1 MPPRGAMTER
11 SPARSGSTGADRRAL
26 RRIKWLHTLVWAVF
40 AACIVAMPV
49 ASWSGRHR
57 VAASLAAVVLVEVLV
72 LAVNGWRC
80 PLTAVAAKYTED
92 RRANFDIYLPVW
104 LARNNQRVF
113 GAMYATALAYALLA
127 WLRDAA

>member
-1 MPPRGAMTER
+1 MTER
-11 SPARSGSTGADRRAL
+11 AAPPSGTTEADRHAL

-40 AACIVAMPV
+40 AGCIMAMPF

-57 VAASLAAVVLVEVLV
+57 VAAALAALVLVEVLV
-72 LAVNGWRC
+72 LAMNGWRC

>member
-1 MPPRGAMTER
+1 M
-11 SPARSGSTGADRRAL
+11 
-26 RRIKWLHTLVWAVF
+26 
-40 AACIVAMPV
+40 
-49 ASWSGRHR
+49 
-57 VAASLAAVVLVEVLV
+57 
-72 LAVNGWRC
+72 
-80 PLTAVAAKYTED
+80 AAKYTED